1 MERALDLSVWR
12 PGFQLWLGEHLIL
25 VQSAIIIY
33 KDITR
38 VYVPTNYAREG
49 WGTETSVILIS
60 PRCPSFL
67 SMGV

>member
-25 VQSAIIIY
+25 VQSSIIVY

-38 VYVPTNYAREG
+38 VYVPMNYA
-49 WGTETSVILIS
+49 
-60 PRCPSFL
+60 
-67 SMGV
+67 